1 MPLKKGSAKDKRQY
15 EHIKESARKRGYGTR
30 RAKEIGGA
38 TVNKKRRK
46 EGRTSSSKRGRSSK
60 SR

>member
-15 EHIKESARKRGYGTR
+15 EHIKESARKRGYGSK
-30 RAKEIGGA
+30 RAKEIAGA

-46 EGRTSSSKRGRSSK
+46 EGRTSKSNKRK
-60 SR
+60 

>member
-15 EHIKESARKRGYGTR
+15 EHIKKSARKRGYGAK
-30 RAKEIGGA
+30 RAKEIAGA

-46 EGRTSSSKRGRSSK
+46 EGRTSKSKRGKSS
-60 SR
+60 

>member
-15 EHIKESARKRGYGTR
+15 EHIKDNARKRGYGAK
-30 RAKEIGGA
+30 RAKQIAGA

-46 EGRTSSSKRGRSSK
+46 EGRTSK
-60 SR
+60 SRTRK

>member
-15 EHIKESARKRGYGTR
+15 EHIKDSARKRGYGSR
-30 RAKEIGGA
+30 RAKQIAGA

-46 EGRTSSSKRGRSSK
+46 EGRTSKSKGGGRGKGR
-60 SR
+60 

>member
-15 EHIKESARKRGYGTR
+15 EHIKESARKRGYGTK
-30 RAKEIGGA
+30 RAKEIAGA

-46 EGRTSSSKRGRSSK
+46 EGRTSKSRGGRSKRG
-60 SR
+60 